1 MGKLVDLI
9 RNHPEQ
15 VNALTALCAL
25 FVSFLSIVLTFCAL
39 WLQRRHNFK
48 SLTPIAHISAND
60 FENLLEVKIRNYGI
74 GPLLVESFIASR
86 GAEEKHNIIDWMASG
101 NWTTFTKIVEGRCIP
116 AGGQIILVRL
126 EGDVDDMAFT
136 RRRDKVR
143 RSLSELTV
151 SLKYKDIYD
160 RRMPDAVRDL
170 QWFKRNLAG
179 K

>member
-1 MGKLVDLI
+1 
-9 RNHPEQ
+9 
-15 VNALTALCAL
+15 
-25 FVSFLSIVLTFCAL
+25 
-39 WLQRRHNFK
+39 
-48 SLTPIAHISAND
+48 
-60 FENLLEVKIRNYGI
+60 
-74 GPLLVESFIASR
+74 
-86 GAEEKHNIIDWMASG
+86 MASG

-179 K
+179 N